1 MADKAMSKISS
12 KILMDDIKSFMQGEI
27 SYEPADSTE
36 KWIYFEGSIS
46 STSGDIVQGSQ
57 FLGTVTSTHANDVIK
72 WLCIK
77 NTSTESTDGIAICT
91 NAGTAAWNGAESM
104 IIGSGE
110 LFTCKPTNACSLA
123 DLHGIS
129 VTMDGTYG
137 YATGTNTSSVSYQ
150 IAAILDDVA

>member
-36 KWIYFEGSIS
+36 KWVYHEGSIT
-46 STSGDIVQGSQ
+46 STSGDILGVTK
-57 FLGTVTSTHANDVIK
+57 FLGTLTDLHANDVIK

-77 NTSTESTDGIAICT
+77 NTSTESTNGIAICT
-91 NAGTAAWNGAESM
+91 NAGTAAWDGAESI

-110 LFTCKPTNACSLA
+110 LFTCKPTNACSVA

-129 VTMDGTYG
+129 ITMDGTYG
-137 YATGTNTSSVSYQ
+137 YATGTNTSNVSYQ
-150 IAAILDDVA
+150 IALILDDVA